1 MARKHF
7 SGLRNKRGSRRDLQ
21 NRKTLNTPAAQQQA
35 AAATASQTAD
45 TVAHS
50 AAAVQENAAAVQSA
64 ALYESV
70 TATVESVA
78 ALKTESATPAVAA
91 AKTEAAA
98 EQHAVTTEV
107 TAGGEISVAAA
118 PGGES
123 TSTAG
128 AASAAAGTALDTAA
142 GVAAQA
148 AAAAGKELAAAVLSG
163 LSGSAHAAST
173 EAAAETAASA
183 APSAPLAAEMSG
195 GSMAAVPSSGAGDTA
210 VRAPESTEVAVQAAE
225 AGNTAAPFAAGQVAS
240 APALE
245 AATAPGSKADATK
258 APKTAAAAPAAAAT
272 AVPVASAA
280 TEVTDAGE
288 SQNQPSVGSASYL
301 KARLRNSHEEE
312 LRMAMEDTDHRR
324 IPAVGTGARSFHKIV
339 PRALRTSAR
348 RVSPTGAGTANT
360 AVPLS
365 RRSPV
370 VRKATPAG
378 AAVAAATPTGA
389 GSIRSSVSAS
399 AKIPAAGKNPAVR
412 KSAADSFPNGDDPDK
427 VPVVPS
433 LKDDEVPN
441 MPGAILKHAREMLG
455 LSQREIAM
463 RLYLRVNTISDIEHD
478 RLNQPTAMAFA
489 MGHIANYARLV
500 NIDPQ
505 AVLTI
510 YRQNVQDAQNA
521 SNRQNAQKAVGKSSS
536 LLWMLGGATALAVLG
551 VLIWLVVP
559 SGSSTEEGAL
569 DTYAE
574 AQSTSASADPFAEEA
589 ASSEDPATPALAAAA
604 DIGAEETAKAAAA
617 APAADST
624 QLPEPEPQDNVSQDS
639 NTLMAQRQ
647 AEFLGTN
654 EILSEEFTKDLQRQD
669 TSGTET
675 TASLNLNG
683 SSAKTG
689 GTSAGTS
696 AGTSGPGRRAPMAE
710 SSIFG
715 SSAATVQSGTASGST
730 TASVRSTAAATSQS
744 TASPS
749 ERFAAGSA
757 ASGTGST
764 TTAGSTAGSTLAA
777 AAASSN
783 AAADT
788 AAVASTEE
796 AEKAPALASGLRDIS
811 DSVRVVNRK
820 EIGSLNSAVI
830 TVNAPVSMKIVG
842 GNGKLLASGSYQA
855 GDKVSVIG
863 IAPLKIDVTDASK
876 IIISYN
882 GGTVEMPS
890 LKQVSFKLPM
900 R

>member
-1 MARKHF
+1 M
-7 SGLRNKRGSRRDLQ
+7 Q

-64 ALYESV
+64 TLYESV

-142 GVAAQA
+142 GAAAQ
-148 AAAAGKELAAAVLSG
+148 
-163 LSGSAHAAST
+163 
-173 EAAAETAASA
+173 AASA

-195 GSMAAVPSSGAGDTA
+195 GSMAAVPSSGVGDTA

-225 AGNTAAPFAAGQVAS
+225 AGNIAAPFAAGQVAP

-288 SQNQPSVGSASYL
+288 SQNQPPVGSASYL

-324 IPAVGTGARSFHKIV
+324 IPAVGTGVRSFHKIV

-370 VRKATPAG
+370 VSKAAPAG
-378 AAVAAATPTGA
+378 AAAAAAAATTTGA

-505 AVLTI
+505 AVLAI

-536 LLWMLGGATALAVLG
+536 LLWILGGATALAVLG

-589 ASSEDPATPALAAAA
+589 ASSEDLATPALAAAA
-604 DIGAEETAKAAAA
+604 DTGAEETAKTAAA

-654 EILSEEFTKDLQRQD
+654 EILSEEFTKDLQRRD

-683 SSAKTG
+683 SSANTG

-696 AGTSGPGRRAPMAE
+696 AGTSGPGSRAPVAE

-730 TASVRSTAAATSQS
+730 TASVRSTAAATSQN

-749 ERFAAGSA
+749 ERSAAGSA

-855 GDKVSVIG
+855 GDKLSVIG